1 MDLAYAGTNGKKGL
15 TGITAGKASQ
25 PVAAMQEL
33 RLRSWVLGLAIVA
46 VLLIIPA
53 AKAQL
58 PDQGPTQPLSENPG
72 LLSGNYSFQ
81 QSVEFG
87 YRDSVINGNMNNYNT
102 FENLGSGLRLFDY
115 TLDMKA
121 QNHKGLLFD
130 NLSFSNFGYGGDP
143 NSVSRLHMDKNKW
156 YDFRVLY
163 RRDEYFFDYDL
174 LANPLNTATFPS
186 TCGTT
191 VTCRPVAIVNS
202 PHALYEDRH
211 MQDYDLTLL
220 PESRIRFR
228 LGYSHIFSGGP
239 GDTTL
244 EGGTDTELSQTT
256 ATTTDAYRVGADYR
270 GIART
275 VFSFDE
281 MLNYTK
287 MDQTATDANTLYQ
300 LANGTPV
307 DLGIVF
313 QGTTPC
319 ATPVTNAT
327 TTPETVTSN
336 CNGYLS
342 YSKVQNP
349 RSSFPA
355 ERFSFESSYFK
366 NLQMNG
372 SVAYTGG
379 RNMIPD
385 FNEVINGWGTRT
397 LARISTTAGPAS
409 ASRVAVNADWAADYR
424 VTDKFHIIDEFHWDD
439 WRIPG
444 MWDTVETNLYATIA
458 TGGLTGLQLP
468 ISEVTPANFA
478 TVCPAP
484 YTGANCPSHN
494 TSASADYTNE
504 LVSQFLGQDLKS
516 NIFQLHYDFAS
527 WFSARLGYEYTS
539 RAISDFSATWDTG
552 EIYFPGGAGGTPG
565 YLQGGT
571 TKGNYYLAARGDCA
585 IPTAGSTT
593 LPTGC
598 VLNANGSLQ
607 EGSPTNLVPEATNDS
622 ARNFYLIHE
631 NIAFL
636 GVTLKPVSTLRINAD
651 VDLGSNDN
659 SFTRISPREV
669 QVAKVHATYTPY
681 TWASFTAALDIHE
694 NRDDVYTVD
703 NIEHGRSY
711 SLGVT
716 LAPAPKFWID
726 LGYNYMDIYT
736 QTEICFADTGST
748 TFTSVCPV
756 SGGSAPLGTQ
766 SLYSSQ
772 DSYTYLDVMWKPC
785 KRVTATFGYLGTLA
799 RGNTTFLNPLS
810 PTGTLDFDYL
820 KPYGSLVFDIYKG
833 FSYKTAWNYYGYSD
847 KGITEPVG
855 LAPIPLQ
862 NFEGNNITFSFLATF

>member
-1 MDLAYAGTNGKKGL
+1 MDLAYAGQNGEIGL
-15 TGITAGKASQ
+15 TGITAGKASR
-25 PVAAMQEL
+25 PVAAREKS
-33 RLRSWVLGLAIVA
+33 RLLSWALGPAIVA
-46 VLLIIPA
+46 ALFFVPA

-72 LLSGNYSFQ
+72 LLSSNYSFQ

-87 YRDSVINGNMNNYNT
+87 YRDSVISGNMNNYNT
-102 FENLGSGLRLFDY
+102 FENLGSGVRLFDY
-115 TLDMKA
+115 TLDIKA

-130 NLSFSNFGYGGDP
+130 NLSFSNFGYGGEP
-143 NSVSRLHMDKNKW
+143 NSVSRLHMDKGTW

-174 LANPLNTATFPS
+174 LANPLNLSKFPS

-191 VTCRPVAIVNS
+191 ILCTAVPIVNS

-244 EGGTDTELSQTT
+244 EGGTDTELSQST
-256 ATTTDAYRVGADYR
+256 ATTTDAYRVGADYK

-275 VFSFDE
+275 VFSLDE

-342 YSKVQNP
+342 YSKVQNA

-366 NLQMNG
+366 NLEMNG
-372 SVAYTGG
+372 AVAYTGG
-379 RNMIPD
+379 KNMIPD
-385 FNEVINGWGTRT
+385 FNEVVNGWGTRT

-409 ASRVAVNADWAADYR
+409 ANRVAVNADWAADYR

-458 TGGLTGLQLP
+458 TGGATGLQLP
-468 ISEVTPANFA
+468 ISQVTPANFA

-484 YTGANCPSHN
+484 YTGANCPAHN
-494 TSASADYTNE
+494 SSASADYTNE
-504 LVSQFLGQDLKS
+504 IVSQFLGQNLKD
-516 NIFQLHYDFAS
+516 NIFQLHYDFTS
-527 WFSARLGYEYTS
+527 RVSARFGYEYTNRS
-539 RAISDFSATWDTG
+539 ISDFTATWDTG
-552 EIYFPGGAGGTPG
+552 EIYFPGGTGGTAA
-565 YLQGGT
+565 
-571 TKGNYYLAARGDCA
+571 NFYLAARGDCA
-585 IPTAGSTT
+585 LVAGKLPTACIVNSNGSIQEGTPTT
-593 LPTGC
+593 LT
-598 VLNANGSLQ
+598 
-607 EGSPTNLVPEATNDS
+607 PEATNDS
-622 ARNFYLIHE
+622 GRNFYLIQE

-636 GVTLKPVSTLRINAD
+636 GLTLKPVSTLRINAD
-651 VDLGSNDN
+651 FDLGSNDN
-659 SFTRISPREV
+659 SFTRISPRELRV
-669 QVAKVHATYTPY
+669 YKVHVTYNPY
-681 TWASFTAALDIHE
+681 SWASFTGAVDIHE
-694 NRDDVYTVD
+694 NRDNVFTVD
-703 NIEHGRSY
+703 NIEHGRTY
-711 SLGVT
+711 SLGAT
-716 LAPAPKFWID
+716 LAPFPQLWLDF
-726 LGYNYMDIYT
+726 GYNYMDIYT

-748 TFTSVCPV
+748 TFTSACPV
-756 SGGSAPLGTQ
+756 SGGSAPLGTF
-766 SLYSSQ
+766 STYSSQ
-772 DSYTYLDVMWKPC
+772 DNYAYGDIMWKPY
-785 KRVTATFGYLGTLA
+785 KRVTATFGYLESFT

-820 KPYGSLVFDIYKG
+820 KPYASLVFDIYKG
-833 FSYKTAWNYYGYSD
+833 FSYKTAWNYYGYYD
-847 KGITEPVG
+847 KGTANPVG
-855 LAPIPLQ
+855 LAPLPLQ
-862 NFEGNNITFSFLATF
+862 NFAGSNITFSFLAAF